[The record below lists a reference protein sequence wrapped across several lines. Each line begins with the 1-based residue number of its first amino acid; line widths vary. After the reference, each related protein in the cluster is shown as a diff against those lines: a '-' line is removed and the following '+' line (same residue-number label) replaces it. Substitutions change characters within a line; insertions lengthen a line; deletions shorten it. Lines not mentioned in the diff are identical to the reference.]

1 MAFRKFAI
9 CDTNA
14 RMEASAANTPHHE
27 LVRAIGRWSL
37 VALVVNS
44 IIGSGVF
51 GLPSTVAAL
60 IGNYSPYAV
69 LAAGTGMTVI
79 IGCFAEVASRFQD
92 AGGPYLYARVAFGR
106 LMGIQTAWMLWLGQV
121 SAPAANANLFVVY
134 LGEFFPHAKDP
145 LPRAVILTV
154 LVGLLTLINIRGV
167 RAGAQVSNLFT
178 AAKLVPLFA
187 VIVMGLAV
195 LQHHHW
201 VIATAPIASPS
212 TSQWLKAMLLLV
224 FAYGGFE
231 TALAPMSEAKNP
243 RRDAPF
249 ALFTALLLCT
259 TIYALIQWVVIGVLP
274 DAMHSQRPLADV
286 ARIAVGPVGAA
297 LVAVGALISFYGY
310 LSAKILAMPRVPF
323 ALAEQGDFP
332 KAFAMVHRRFHTP
345 YVSILVFAAMVW
357 GLALIGDFKWNVTLS
372 AVARL
377 LYYGVG
383 CAALPIL
390 RRKQP
395 DGAMFRLPAGDFFA
409 VLGVILC
416 AVLVTRVDFGQS
428 LILIATIALAFVNW
442 AVVARRRVG
451 G

>member
-1 MAFRKFAI
+1 MTEPLPPPAP
-9 CDTNA
+9 
-14 RMEASAANTPHHE
+14 ASTAPGHE

-51 GLPSTVAAL
+51 GLPSAVAGI

-69 LAAGTGMTVI
+69 LAAGAGMSVI
-79 IGCFAEVASRFQD
+79 IGCFAEVASRFQQ

-121 SAPAANANLFVVY
+121 AAPAANANLFVIY

-145 LPRAVILTV
+145 VPRALILTA

-167 RAGAQVSNLFT
+167 RAGARVSNVFT

-187 VIVMGLAV
+187 VIVLGLFV
-195 LQHHHW
+195 LHQHHW
-201 VIATAPIASPS
+201 AIATPPIASPG

-259 TIYALIQWVVIGVLP
+259 VLYALIQWVVVGVLP
-274 DAMHSQRPLADV
+274 NAALSQRPLADV

-297 LVAVGALISFYGY
+297 LVAIGALISFYGY

-323 ALAEQGDFP
+323 ALAEQGDLS
-332 KAFAMVHRRFHTP
+332 KAFAAVHRRFHTP
-345 YVSILVFAAMVW
+345 HVSILVFAVLVW
-357 GLALIGDFKWNVTLS
+357 GLALLGDFKWNVTLS

-377 LYYGVG
+377 LYYAVG

-395 DGAMFRLPAGDFFA
+395 EGASAMFHLPAGNFFA
-409 VLGVILC
+409 ALGVILC
-416 AVLVTRVDFGQS
+416 VILVTRVDFGQS
-428 LILIATIALAFVNW
+428 LILVATIVLAFVNW
-442 AVVARRRVG
+442 AVVARRSAAG
-451 G
+451 

>member
-1 MAFRKFAI
+1 MS
-9 CDTNA
+9 
-14 RMEASAANTPHHE
+14 EPPPANLPPHQ

-44 IIGSGVF
+44 IIGSGIF

-60 IGNYSPYAV
+60 IGNSSPYAI
-69 LAAGTGMTVI
+69 LAAGAGMTVI

-121 SAPAANANLFVVY
+121 SAPAANANLFVIY
-134 LGEFFPHAKDP
+134 LGEFWPHANHP
-145 LPRAVILTV
+145 LPRALILTA
-154 LVGLLTLINIRGV
+154 LVGILAFINVRGV
-167 RAGAQVSNLFT
+167 RAGTQVSNLFT
-178 AAKLVPLFA
+178 VAKLVPLFA
-187 VIVMGLAV
+187 VIVLGMFFLHAHNWHV
-195 LQHHHW
+195 
-201 VIATAPIASPS
+201 VTPASSPATP
-212 TSQWLKAMLLLV
+212 SQWLKAILLLV

-249 ALFTALLLCT
+249 ALFTALLVCT
-259 TIYALIQWVVIGVLP
+259 AIYALIQWVVIGALP
-274 DAMHSQRPLADV
+274 NAMHSERPLADV
-286 ARIAVGPVGAA
+286 ARLAVGPIGAA

-332 KAFAMVHRRFHTP
+332 QAFAAIHPRFHTP
-345 YVSILVFAAMVW
+345 YISILVFAALVW
-357 GLALIGDFKWNVTLS
+357 GFALIGEFKWNVTLS

-377 LYYGVG
+377 LYYAVG

-390 RRKQP
+390 RRKNPQ
-395 DGAMFRLPAGDFFA
+395 GAMFRLPAGNFLA
-409 VLGVILC
+409 TVGVLLC
-416 AVLVTRVDFGQS
+416 LLLVTRVDFGQS
-428 LILIATIALAFVNW
+428 LILIATIVLALLNW
-442 AVVARRRVG
+442 VLVARRATP
-451 G
+451 